1 MDPVEKLTIA
11 QEIEGRLL
19 DYWHDVDE
27 NGGRNAGSFWTDDA
41 VWEAPARVFRG
52 RAEIQG
58 FFDWRLKRGDR
69 LALHVVANLKTV
81 VESPT
86 RASSRWYLILFA
98 ADGVP
103 VQTSKPPEQIAAIKD
118 QWSRSDG
125 GPWLCAH
132 RKFKVLFAG
141 GGALAGPP
149 AGAHDP
155 AKSVAA
161 QQPTGAK
168 S

>member
-1 MDPVEKLTIA
+1 MDPVEKLVIA
-11 QEIEGRLL
+11 QEIEHRLL
-19 DYWHDVDE
+19 DYWRDVDE
-27 NGGRNAGSFWTDDA
+27 NGGRNAGSFWTEDA
-41 VWEAPARVFRG
+41 VWEAPARTFKG
-52 RAEIQG
+52 RAEIQS

-86 RASSRWYLILFA
+86 RAASGWYLILYA

-103 VQTSKPPEQIAAIKD
+103 VQPSKPAEQIAAIED
-118 QWSRSDG
+118 RWARSDG
-125 GPWLCAH
+125 GVWLCAH

-149 AGAHDP
+149 AALGDA
-155 AKSVAA
+155 AKA
-161 QQPTGAK
+161 QASKPPTGAK